1 MKKNNTKTVVLSALF
16 CALICLATMI
26 IKIPTP
32 LKGYI
37 NLGDGA
43 VLLAAWI
50 LPSGFAFLAAG
61 IGSALADIF
70 SGYIVYAP
78 ITFLV
83 KGIMTILA
91 YLVFKAIKQENL
103 FSRVLSAVTAEI
115 FMILGYFIFEGFMY
129 GFLPSLANIPANALQ
144 GIAGALLSILTI
156 SHLKK
161 AISKI
166 F

>member
-16 CALICLATMI
+16 CALICAATII

-50 LPSGFAFLAAG
+50 LPPGFAFLAAG

-70 SGYIVYAP
+70 SGYIIYAP

-83 KGIMTILA
+83 KGIMTILV
-91 YLVFKAIKQENL
+91 YLVFKAIKKRGL
-103 FSRVLSAVTAEI
+103 FCRVLSAVIAEI
-115 FMILGYFIFEGFMY
+115 FMVLGYFIFEGFMY

-144 GIAGALLSILTI
+144 GIGGVLLSILTI

>member
-16 CALICLATMI
+16 CAVICLATMI